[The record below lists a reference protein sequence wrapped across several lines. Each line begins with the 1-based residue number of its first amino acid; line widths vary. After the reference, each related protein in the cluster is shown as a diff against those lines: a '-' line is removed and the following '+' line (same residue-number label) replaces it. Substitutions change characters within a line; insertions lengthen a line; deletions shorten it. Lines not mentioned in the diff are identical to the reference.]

1 MCSIK
6 LLPIMSGRTY
16 PDAGALLYDRIA
28 PILDTEDSIIL
39 DLEGVD
45 LLPSM
50 FLNVS
55 IGRIIKEHGLQAIKK
70 ISFRNITKSQV
81 QRIKNYIDK
90 VQ

>member
-6 LLPIMSGRTY
+6 ILPIMSGRTY

-55 IGRIIKEHGLQAIKK
+55 IGREG
-70 ISFRNITKSQV
+70 
-81 QRIKNYIDK
+81 
-90 VQ
+90 